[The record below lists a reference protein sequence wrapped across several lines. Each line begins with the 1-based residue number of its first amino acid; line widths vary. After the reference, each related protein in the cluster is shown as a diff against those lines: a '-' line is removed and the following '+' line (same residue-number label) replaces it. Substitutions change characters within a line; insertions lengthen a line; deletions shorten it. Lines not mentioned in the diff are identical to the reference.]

1 MQFKRGEFDE
11 ELKKKSLLMEKSKF
25 KVELWRPSRIC

>member
-11 ELKKKSLLMEKSKF
+11 ELKKSLLMEKSKF
-25 KVELWRPSRIC
+25 KVKFWRPSRIC